1 MKKTK
6 YRLPHPILTLITLG
20 LTGLLLSFASAGDD
34 WVSKYLTTNKDGSI
48 TYHADENGNTI
59 PDFSKVGYHHGY
71 KEIPKVKVVKT
82 LTAIDKDAT
91 SMIQNAIDEVAA
103 LKPDKDGFRGA
114 ILLKKGKYSISTS
127 LHISTEGI
135 VLRGEGEATRLI
147 ASGKGQRTLINVQGS
162 GRPTEITGTR
172 VEITDNYVP
181 VGAKSFNVSSAGSF
195 RPGDAIILY
204 RPGTE
209 AWIHDLKMDQIT
221 ANEQTKQWKPEEYH
235 LRYERKI
242 TGIQGNKVFIDNPV
256 VMQME
261 TKYGGG
267 AIYKYEYKGRIKEAG
282 IENMRFESE
291 YASDT
296 DEDHGWI
303 AVGFNHIENGWVRNV
318 SAYHFGYA
326 CVSLAQGARN
336 ITVTDSKCFDAK
348 SQITGSRRYSFNNDG
363 QQNLFMNLETTE
375 GRHDYVTGAKVCGP
389 NVFYNCKSS
398 KTHADIGP
406 HHRWTTGTL
415 YDNIITD
422 GEINVQDRGNW
433 GTGHGWAGVTQVL
446 WNCKVKGAAVQ
457 NPWASGKNY
466 VIGLQGQQ
474 LQGRLKGRTHGEWEG
489 QNQTGLQPA
498 SLFQAQL
505 IAAKKNQVK

>member
-1 MKKTK
+1 MNITK
-6 YRLPHPILTLITLG
+6 YRLPHPVLTLFAIG
-20 LTGLLLSFASAGDD
+20 FTGLLLSFASADD
-34 WVSKYLTTNKDGSI
+34 GWVSKYLTVDKDGSI
-48 TYHADENGNTI
+48 TYKPDENGNTI
-59 PDFSKVGYHHGY
+59 PDFSHVGYYHRY

-82 LTAIDKDAT
+82 LNYIDSDAA
-91 SMIQNAIDEVAA
+91 SMIQKAIDEVAA
-103 LKPDKDGFRGA
+103 LKPDKHGFRGA

-127 LHISTEGI
+127 VHIHTEGI

-147 ASGKGQRTLINVQGS
+147 ASGKGQRTLINVEGR

-181 VGAKSFNVSSAGSF
+181 VGAKSFTVRSAAGF
-195 RPGDAIILY
+195 KRGDAIMLY

-209 AWIHDLKMDQIT
+209 AWIHDLQMDQIT
-221 ANEQTKQWKPEEYH
+221 SNEQTKQWKPEEYH

-242 TGIQGNKVFIDNPV
+242 TEIQGNKVFIDNPV

-267 AIYKYEYKGRIKEAG
+267 AIYKYQYNGRIKEVG
-282 IENMRFESE
+282 IEDLRFESE
-291 YASDT
+291 YTSDT
-296 DEDHGWI
+296 DEDHGWV

-318 SAYHFGYA
+318 SAWHFGYA
-326 CVSLAQGARN
+326 CVSLAQGAKN
-336 ITVTDSKCFDAK
+336 ITVTDSKCFEAK

-415 YDNIITD
+415 YDNITTD

-489 QNQTGLQPA
+489 KNQEGLQPV
-498 SLFQAQL
+498 SLFLAQL
-505 IAAKKNQVK
+505 KASKKR